1 MQCEMCRRD
10 VYVEGVTASDGGEV
24 VGINI
29 ESGDTAELVNVCTD
43 HEPACQLY
51 DGPGDKAGAC

>member
-1 MQCEMCRRD
+1 MCKRT
-10 VYVEGVTASDGGEV
+10 VTVSGVTASGGGEV

-29 ESGDTAELVNVCTD
+29 ESGDEATLDNICTD